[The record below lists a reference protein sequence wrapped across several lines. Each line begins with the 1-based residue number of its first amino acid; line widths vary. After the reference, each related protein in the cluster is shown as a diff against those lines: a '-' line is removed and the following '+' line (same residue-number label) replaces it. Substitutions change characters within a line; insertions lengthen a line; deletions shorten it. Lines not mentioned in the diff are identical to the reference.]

1 MFSIS
6 KFLRPFAKKGQQI
19 DQLQEQLREAQEQIK
34 LLQAS
39 GDDKSDASRLENLIS
54 NLNSGILLEDENRKL
69 LVINRKFGGFF
80 NLDLDPKQ
88 LIGQDCSVFAAQVK
102 DQFENPDFFMD
113 SIATA
118 LAKREMEIDLELR
131 KKDGKILLRDYIPIF
146 NKGTYRGHLW
156 NYKDVTEERKFRQTL
171 QQSEEKYRGIM
182 ENMDLGL
189 MEVDNQNVIL
199 KVYDR
204 FAALLGYEK
213 DELIGKNALEI
224 LISPDFIPELE
235 NRTKDRKEGKSN
247 AYEIQLIK
255 KSGEKIWV
263 LVSGAPIYNSEG
275 EVVGSIGIH
284 YDISA
289 QKQLMLELEKAKN
302 EADEARMA
310 EAQFLA
316 NMSHEIRNPI
326 NAITGITNLMYDTPV
341 NKEQLEYLDTLKFSS
356 EVLMSLI
363 SDILDINKIE
373 SGAMPITESEINL
386 PQLVRAII
394 NTFRFNRIDKN
405 LQIEEYLDPRIT
417 FNVFADQTMV
427 NQILMNLIGNA
438 IKFTSEGRVLVK
450 VELQAESEQ
459 KYDLLISVSDT
470 GIGIDPNE
478 IKYIFENFKQA
489 GPKIKEKFGGTG
501 LGLAITKRLVEMM
514 GGEIWV
520 TSQAGKG
527 SQFFVRVALRKGS
540 AIGQPEKKAKLLRE
554 KIDNNV
560 KEILIVEDNVVNQNY
575 LKGIMKKQDI
585 RYKIANNGKEAIAL
599 TEKHTFDIILMDIR
613 MPEMNGY
620 DATVWIRS
628 QTENSNHLVPIIALT
643 ASALVDERE
652 KAIRVGMNEHLS
664 KPFTEAKLIEVI
676 NQVSGK
682 NLMERPAKE
691 DNVSIEFELSSDF
704 DENLLNDY
712 YQNDLQHLSV
722 VFGHFISTIDSDLQ
736 LLQRKYEEED
746 CKEVGKILHKIKPNF
761 SFVGFPALG
770 AKASKIELQCAHVE
784 EVSQED
790 LKNNIAELLAEMAD
804 CVSLVKFEQKQ
815 LELYLQK

>member
-39 GDDKSDASRLENLIS
+39 GDDNSDASRLENLIS

-69 LVINRKFGGFF
+69 LVINRKFGGYF

-88 LIGQDCSVFAAQVK
+88 LIGLDCSAFAVQVK
-102 DQFENPDFFMD
+102 DQFEDPEYFME
-113 SIATA
+113 SIDTA
-118 LAKREMEIDLELR
+118 LSKREMEIDLELR

-146 NKGTYRGHLW
+146 NKGTYKGHLW
-156 NYKDVTEERKFRQTL
+156 NYKDVTEERKFRHTL

-189 MEVDNQNVIL
+189 MEVDNHNIII

-204 FAALLGYEK
+204 FAELLGYDKE
-213 DELIGKNALEI
+213 ELIGKNALEI

-235 NRTKDRKEGKSN
+235 SRTNDRKEGKSN

-255 KSGEKIWV
+255 KNGEKIWV
-263 LVSGAPIYNSEG
+263 LVSGAPIYSSEG

-289 QKQLMLELEKAKN
+289 QKQLMHELEKAKI
-302 EADEARMA
+302 EADQARMA

-326 NAITGITNLMYDTPV
+326 NAIAGITNLMYDTPV

-394 NTFRFNRIDKN
+394 NTFRFNRLDKN

-527 SQFFVRVALRKGS
+527 SQFFIQVSLNKGS
-540 AIGQPEKKAKLLRE
+540 AIGQTEKKAKLLKE
-554 KIDNNV
+554 KIDNTIR
-560 KEILIVEDNVVNQNY
+560 EILIVEDNVVNQNY

-585 RYKIANNGKEAIAL
+585 AYKIANNGKEAIAL

-628 QTENSNHLVPIIALT
+628 QTENSNHMVPIIALT
-643 ASALVDERE
+643 ASALVDERD

-682 NLMERPAKE
+682 NLMEGPAKE
-691 DNVSIEFELSSDF
+691 DNVTIEFELSSDF
-704 DENLLNDY
+704 DENLLSDY

-736 LLQRKYEEED
+736 LLQRKYEEAD

-761 SFVGFPALG
+761 SFVGFPSLG
-770 AKASKIELQCAHVE
+770 SKASKIELQCAHIE
-784 EVSQED
+784 EISEEELRINISQ
-790 LKNNIAELLAEMAD
+790 LLTEMAA
-804 CVSLVKFEQKQ
+804 CVERVKFEQKR